1 MNKMEKTEK
10 ILDIIE
16 HPERYSDEEIK
27 SVLSDEESR
36 KLYNTMAE
44 TAAAMD
50 MEISKIDVNE
60 EWRKFA
66 AAHSDIVPRKPRFT
80 FSRRGLTRIA
90 AVFAGVVMLSGVSFA
105 AYHYVKTIRSNSSM
119 RTESAVSADA
129 SAQKAQAGDTIKV
142 AAATKPAV
150 KKTFINTAL
159 GKMLPEIAEYY
170 NIKVVFNDA
179 SIKSLRIYYDF
190 DSRKGI
196 NKIVDELNQFE
207 NVNLSLKD
215 NTLTA
220 E

>member
-1 MNKMEKTEK
+1 MEKTEK

-66 AAHSDIVPRKPRFT
+66 TAHSDIVPRKPRFT
-80 FSRRGLTRIA
+80 FNHRGMTRIA
-90 AVFAGVVMLSGVSFA
+90 AVFAGVVMLTGVSFA
-105 AYHYVKTIRSNSSM
+105 AYHYVKTIRNNASV
-119 RTESAVSADA
+119 RTENSASADA
-129 SAQKAQAGDTIKV
+129 SAQKAQTADTTKV
-142 AAATKPAV
+142 AAVTKPAV

-159 GKMLPEIAEYY
+159 GTMLPEIAGYY
-170 NIKVVFNDA
+170 NIKVVFNNA

>member
-1 MNKMEKTEK
+1 MEKTEK
-10 ILDIIE
+10 ILDFIE

-50 MEISKIDVNE
+50 MDISKIDVNE

-66 AAHSDIVPRKPRFT
+66 AAHSDLVPRKPRFT
-80 FSRRGLTRIA
+80 LSRRGMMRIA
-90 AVFAGVVMLSGVSFA
+90 AVLAGVVMLSGVSFA
-105 AYHYVKTIRSNSSM
+105 AYHYIKTIRSTSVSTQNVAH
-119 RTESAVSADA
+119 TDVSAPKTLPA
-129 SAQKAQAGDTIKV
+129 DTTKV
-142 AAATKPAV
+142 AAVAKPV
-150 KKTFINTAL
+150 MKKTFINITL
-159 GKMLPEIAEYY
+159 GKMLPQIAEYY
-170 NIKVVFNDA
+170 NIKVVFNNA
-179 SIKSLRIYYDF
+179 SIKDLRIYYDF

-196 NKIVDELNQFE
+196 NKIVNELNQFE